1 MTMSDHHD
9 HHLPPPEPDHI
20 NAASITFWG
29 ILSFVTVLGTVVGLS
44 DYFWLERENA
54 AYAKIEK
61 YADGSLRAQQAA
73 EATDKL
79 NSNAPL
85 IAVVNGAMVE
95 GYYASEDAAK
105 AALVQGSIED
115 VNARRIVTA
124 DQVKRTRLPIKR
136 AMELVVAERAK
147 PMAKPAPLVK
157 PVAQSADAQ
166 DAAMEETVLEPN
178 AELVAQGKALFHNP
192 AKMCAT
198 CHSIDGTRLVGPT
211 MKGAWN
217 RVEELEGGAKVRVN
231 RAYFINSIKK
241 PASQI
246 VKGYPNGMPAMLAT
260 MLTDAEI
267 EALMYYVASL
277 K

>member
-1 MTMSDHHD
+1 MSDHHD

-20 NAASITFWG
+20 NAASISVWG
-29 ILSFVTVLGTVVGLS
+29 LLSFITVIGTVVGLS

-54 AYAKIEK
+54 AHAKVEL
-61 YADGSLRAQQAA
+61 YADGTLRAQQTA
-73 EATDKL
+73 EAADKL
-79 NSNAPL
+79 NGYTPL
-85 IAVVNGAMVE
+85 LAVVNGGMVE
-95 GYYASEDAAK
+95 GYYDSEDAAK
-105 AALVQGSIED
+105 SAVAQGSIED
-115 VNARRIVTA
+115 VNARQIVTA
-124 DQVKRTRLPIKR
+124 DQVKRTRLPISR

-157 PVAQSADAQ
+157 PAAQSADAES
-166 DAAMEETVLEPN
+166 AALEETVLEPN
-178 AELVAQGKALFHNP
+178 AALVAQGKALFHNP

-231 RAYFINSIKK
+231 RTYFINSIKK